1 MAIDTR
7 QLKRREPQQQAPI
20 RLPGVSA
27 NDEQRSGVNL
37 ALLGKRALTVKDR
50 MFFTEQLALMLDTG
64 SSLAEAIENLSLQA
78 PDESV
83 RELLVAI
90 NNDIVQGLPFSQALA
105 RHPEVF
111 GSTYCNLVQ
120 ASERGGFM
128 VEVLDE
134 LLQMDDKRL
143 RLQATMK
150 SALSYPVFLAGFSAL
165 VVVFV
170 LLVVFPKFADM
181 FEAIADDL
189 PGTTKMLMA
198 LSDSMLAYWPLYL
211 AGIVG
216 VVGAFWGWKH
226 SGAGRETLDKLKLS
240 VPVVRTIYSELY
252 LVQSMR
258 VIGLSLDKGVS
269 VMDTLSS
276 SRDVVDNSVYRAF
289 FRSLE
294 EDVQQGRGLSHGFRQ
309 SEYIPDL
316 VKQMVTTGEASGKL
330 PKVLGRVAQYYER
343 QLEQRLQNLSKAAE
357 PVMLLVMGVVVGVLV
372 SSLILPIFQMSRMTH

>member
-1 MAIDTR
+1 
-7 QLKRREPQQQAPI
+7 
-20 RLPGVSA
+20 
-27 NDEQRSGVNL
+27 
-37 ALLGKRALTVKDR
+37 
-50 MFFTEQLALMLDTG
+50 
-64 SSLAEAIENLSLQA
+64 
-78 PDESV
+78 
-83 RELLVAI
+83 
-90 NNDIVQGLPFSQALA
+90 
-105 RHPEVF
+105 
-111 GSTYCNLVQ
+111 LVQ

-276 SRDVVDNSVYRAF
+276 SRDVVDNSVYRTF